1 MEGIRSNKV
10 QFTRGPICICTNERV
25 KMMGA
30 IDGLFPDIGGH
41 IPYEMGGLW
50 APPIKLLD
58 GFWLKIAGEGQEEW
72 LVADGFE
79 GWPWKNVFLYHPHRN
94 LRGISITRTDLAPDD
109 VCGIIVSYEIYN
121 GRDREADLTCSFL
134 ARANLRPEWL
144 GEENGMAD
152 GTDEAEYAREEG
164 QFHVYDTENPWHML
178 LGTDGDV
185 NETRSGQL
193 CGPEVNEGAGVDCQM
208 DCLIRIPAQ
217 GTRRIRFFVAG
228 SCESLEDCREQ
239 ERLLRHT
246 EDAEQQKKERFESAF
261 QTCDLKSGDQEFDQ
275 IFQWIKVYMDWMT
288 LKYEPMGRGITAGMP
303 EFRWW
308 FGCDSFYT
316 VQGLLPLGMGGLVRD
331 TLELLLKYSRKING
345 DGQIIHEL
353 LPNGVCPNKGNVQE
367 TAQFITAVWQYY
379 QWTADRSLVEE
390 AYEYCEKAAQWLQRM
405 DDDGDGFPTGYGLIE
420 INGLNMEM
428 IDCAVY
434 TCQAYDSFA
443 SLSELMGKKEASE
456 SYRRLAGW
464 LWEKINQEFWE
475 EEEGLYCDCMGTGQM
490 IASVKEELLQVIRDA
505 GREPAPDIVS
515 YLERRLKRA
524 EESGNPE
531 EAWLVNRNSIIDVPM
546 ETGIADRDKAVRAL
560 DRMYSEEF
568 VGRYGVWLD
577 SLGRQEC
584 MTITTGIMAV
594 AQANYGYSD
603 RALEL
608 VKKIFSAFSYANPG
622 CISEYSPDG
631 GCIVQA
637 WTAYSVVVP
646 IVRHFCG
653 IRPDAAKGEILLQ
666 PRLPKGWEHVSLKNV
681 PVLDGEISVF
691 FSGEG
696 PARHMKVVNT
706 TSVPVRVSE
715 RWTGSVS
722 VEGKN

>member
-1 MEGIRSNKV
+1 MEGIRSDDIQSTCSK
-10 QFTRGPICICTNERV
+10 CICTNERV

-30 IDGLFPDIGGH
+30 INGLFPDMGGH
-41 IPYEMGGLW
+41 IPHEMGGLW

-58 GFWLKIAGEGQEEW
+58 GFWLKIEGEGQEEW
-72 LVADGFE
+72 LVADSFE
-79 GWPWKNVFLYHPHRN
+79 GWPWKNVFQYHPQGK

-109 VCGIIVSYEIYN
+109 VCGISVSYEIHN
-121 GRDREADLTCSFL
+121 GMDQEADLNCSFL

-152 GTDEAEYAREEG
+152 GSDKAEYVGEERH
-164 QFHVYDTENPWHML
+164 FHVYDTENPWHML
-178 LGTDGDV
+178 LGTDSDV
-185 NETRSGQL
+185 KETHSGQL
-193 CGPEVNEGAGVDCQM
+193 CGPEVNVGAGIDCQM
-208 DCLIRIPAQ
+208 DCPVRIPA
-217 GTRRIRFFVAG
+217 GGSREIRFFVAG
-228 SCESLEDCREQ
+228 SCKSLEDCREQ
-239 ERLLRHT
+239 ERLLHLAGN
-246 EDAEQQKKERFESAF
+246 AEQQKKERFESVF
-261 QTCDLKSGDQEFDQ
+261 RTCDLESGDEDFDH
-275 IFQWIKVYMDWMT
+275 IFQWIKAHIDWMT
-288 LKYEPMGRGITAGMP
+288 LKYEPVGRGITAGLP

-316 VQGLLPLGMGGLVRD
+316 IQGLLPLGMGGLVRD

-353 LPNGVCPNKGNVQE
+353 LPNEVCPNKGNVQE
-367 TAQFITAVWQYY
+367 TAQFVTAVWQYY
-379 QWTADRSLVEE
+379 QWTADRSFVEE
-390 AYEYCEKAAQWLQRM
+390 AYDYCEKAVRWLQRM
-405 DDDGDGFPTGYGLIE
+405 DEDGDGFPTGYGLIE

-443 SLSELMGKKEASE
+443 GLSGLMGKKETAE
-456 SYRRLAGW
+456 TYEELAGW
-464 LWEKINQEFWE
+464 LREKINQDFWD

-490 IASVKEELLQVIRDA
+490 IASIKEEMLQGIRNE
-505 GREPAPDIVS
+505 GQEPVPDIVS
-515 YLERRLKRA
+515 YLEKRLERA
-524 EESGNPE
+524 AERGNPE

-546 ETGIADRDKAVRAL
+546 ETEIADWDKAVRAL

-577 SLGRQEC
+577 SLGRREC

-594 AQANYGYSD
+594 AQAGYGYCD

-622 CISEYSPDG
+622 CISEYSPEG

-637 WTAYSVVVP
+637 WTAYSAAVP
-646 IVRHFCG
+646 IVRHFFG
-653 IRPDAAKGEILLQ
+653 IRPNAAKGEILLQ
-666 PRLPKGWEHVSLKNV
+666 PQPPKGWEHASLKNV
-681 PVLDGEISVF
+681 PVLDGEISIF

-696 PARHMKVVNT
+696 QARHMKVVNT
-706 TSVPVRVSE
+706 TSVPVRVWDC
-715 RWTGSVS
+715 WTGSVS
-722 VEGKN
+722 VEG